1 MKKLLSTFMALS
13 MLTSLPVCSVYA
25 ESHNELD
32 KLASSLGAD
41 TDYIAVANQFYYT
54 GLNTDAIIGYDYRGF
69 TQAGGETISN
79 VEGMGAYADTS
90 FGISVMEVL
99 AHNGLISAGDI
110 KDGAESLSQINQV
123 SDVNNLILGYQNLFN
138 KPEFQLYKD
147 YLFQSTSAEEKI
159 DILCNTAEKC
169 MSEGKYFLIM
179 YGSCC
184 KTPSAL
190 DIYKV
195 KGDENLAS
203 TRASQEHSAV
213 GIGITDGSW
222 TFNGKTYDKC
232 ILTLDS
238 ISVFKTGSAFAED
251 TCIYINSET
260 KESYIPKI
268 SDYAESDMHIAV
280 VDDDKFL
287 NFEGPINPTDSF
299 DTDVSDIALV
309 QRSRSN
315 NIQELSY
322 TDKNGNKV
330 IKNDKDGYIDNYPS
344 VMGTIVKSDAFT
356 NKMLTENKQD
366 TIGVKTVKGWAEF
379 SFEGADSEFY
389 FNKNEVYKFVRL
401 EHAEDDTAHDENA
414 PLEYSMAYHQDY
426 KNRDFRF
433 DVYGETMDEAE
444 FKLLDDGVVSNGGSI
459 MVYAY
464 PKDKEGGMD
473 GVDYV
478 SLNSA
483 DKVFVKYDE
492 TNGFKIMAD
501 LDKDGNFE
509 HEVEKGDA
517 NCDGFIDSVDASSVL
532 QAYAKLSVQDER
544 NSKTVY
550 ADNLLC
556 DLNGDGFIDAVDA
569 TMILQKYAE
578 LSSK

>member
-1 MKKLLSTFMALS
+1 MKKLLSTFMTLS
-13 MLTSLPVCSVYA
+13 VLASLPVCSVYA
-25 ESHNELD
+25 ESNNELGE
-32 KLASSLGAD
+32 LASSLGAD
-41 TDYIAVANQFYYT
+41 TDYLAVANQFYYT

-184 KTPSAL
+184 TTPSEL

-195 KGDENLAS
+195 KGVVSMAS
-203 TRASQEHSAV
+203 TTASQEHSAV
-213 GIGITDGSW
+213 GMGITDGSW

-238 ISVFKTGSAFAED
+238 FSADENSSAFSED

-260 KESYIPKI
+260 KDCYIPKI

-280 VDDDKFL
+280 VDDDKLL

-299 DTDVSDIALV
+299 DTDISDIALV
-309 QRSRSN
+309 KRTKHN
-315 NIQELSY
+315 NIHELSY
-322 TDKNGNKV
+322 TDKNGNKIV
-330 IKNDKDGYIDNYPS
+330 MNEKDGYVNNYPS
-344 VMGTIVKSDAFT
+344 IRGIVVKSDLFK
-356 NKMLTENKQD
+356 NKLLTEND
-366 TIGVKTVKGWAEF
+366 YDAINITTVHGLAECA
-379 SFEGADSEFY
+379 FEGADSELY
-389 FNKNEVYKFVRL
+389 FDKNEVYKFVRL

-414 PLEYSMAYHQDY
+414 PLEYSMAYSQDY
-426 KNRDFRF
+426 KDRDFIF
-433 DVYGETMDEAE
+433 HVHGETMDEAE
-444 FKLLDDGVVSNGGSI
+444 FKVLDDGIVFNGGSI
-459 MVYAY
+459 MVHVY
-464 PKDKEGGMD
+464 PKDSNGTD
-473 GVDYV
+473 DVDYV
-478 SLNSA
+478 ALTSS
-483 DKVFVKYDE
+483 DKVFVQYDK

-509 HEVEKGDA
+509 HQVEKGDV

-532 QAYAKLSVQDER
+532 QAYAKLSVQDSK
-544 NSKTVY
+544 NPKTVY
-550 ADNLLC
+550 ADNLLS
-556 DLNGDGFIDAVDA
+556 DMNGDGLIDSVDA
-569 TMILQKYAE
+569 TLILQKYAE
-578 LSSK
+578 LSAT